1 MKHRL
6 ERVALGAVVMVVL
19 VACGGGAASTA
30 PSSSPASAASAAAS
44 PASSSSAA
52 SAAAS
57 PASSSPAVASPAPA
71 TTSPAA
77 TGGAASPPSLPSLP
91 AIFSSHAD
99 PELEAQLP
107 AEVSGT
113 PLQRY
118 SLTLTEVLDAGG
130 DRAAIDAFLQ
140 GIGKS
145 EADGS
150 FAAALDPS
158 NTLTGGILAFKVD
171 GADTAVLLAGIV
183 AVEKSDLGADATT
196 RQATVGGKTVTI
208 VSVGSGVNDTEWIYG
223 RGDVVF
229 VVHADDETRAAAFL
243 QALP

>member
-44 PASSSSAA
+44 PASSSS
-52 SAAAS
+52 
-57 PASSSPAVASPAPA
+57 AVASPAPA

-118 SLTLTEVLDAGG
+118 SLTFTESLDAGG
-130 DRAAIDAFLQ
+130 DRAAVDAFLQ

-150 FAAALDPS
+150 FAVALDPT
-158 NTLTGGILAFKVD
+158 NTLTGGIFAFKVD
-171 GADTAVLLAGIV
+171 GADTAVLLEAIV
-183 AVEKSDLGADATT
+183 SLEKSDLGADATT
-196 RQATVGGKTVTI
+196 RQATVGGKSVTI
-208 VSVGSGVNDTEWIYG
+208 LSVGTGPNDTEWIYG